1 MFLIDC
7 DKGIIR
13 TSTVRIIFQLFFSI
27 IEEKQMAS
35 QDSQDIYICNKD
47 LQQLVGMPH
56 IHLSQL
62 RNKILGMLRLSNSG
76 RAVNN
81 PTDSYKIMLRRL
93 FPQQPSSNGEQRNN
107 QIPVQPVQPQR
118 ILWTMSRDLS
128 SLLIGFVSETPV
140 EFRYILNL
148 LMLYI
153 SDNRARLCHYLNME
167 IACIRHDALYSI
179 FGVSYIH
186 RSQVRGILRD
196 HVNPIAVD

>member
-7 DKGIIR
+7 DRGIIR
-13 TSTVRIIFQLFFSI
+13 TSTVRIIFQLLFSI

-35 QDSQDIYICNKD
+35 HDSQDIYICNKD

-76 RAVNN
+76 RVVNN
-81 PTDSYKIMLRRL
+81 PTDSYKIMIRRL
-93 FPQQPSSNGEQRNN
+93 FPQQPSSSGEQRNN

-140 EFRYILNL
+140 EFRSGLSTMGGDGGGPTPSKGCTPPWRPVPPPSL
-148 LMLYI
+148 
-153 SDNRARLCHYLNME
+153 
-167 IACIRHDALYSI
+167 
-179 FGVSYIH
+179 
-186 RSQVRGILRD
+186 
-196 HVNPIAVD
+196 P